1 MISHIEV
8 ITKNVHSHWFRHD
21 SHTEAVDPSTNIHV
35 ASGTAQL
42 TTVFDSKS
50 TAPQLSYIGYT

>member
-21 SHTEAVDPSTNIHV
+21 SHTEAVDPSTHIHV

-50 TAPQLSYIGYT
+50 TAS